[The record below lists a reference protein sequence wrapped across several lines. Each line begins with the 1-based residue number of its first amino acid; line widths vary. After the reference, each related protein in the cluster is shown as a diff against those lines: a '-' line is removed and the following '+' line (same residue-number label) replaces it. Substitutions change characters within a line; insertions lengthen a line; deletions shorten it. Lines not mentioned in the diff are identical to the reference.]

1 MSFLRNGSF
10 GNLIFTK
17 KVGSLA
23 PIEVEIL
30 AIFLGEI
37 ATKSGKMVY

>member
-1 MSFLRNGSF
+1 MVCF
-10 GNLIFTK
+10 
-17 KVGSLA
+17 LA

-37 ATKSGKMVY
+37 ATKSGKMVCKNAQAIRSRFFR

>member
-1 MSFLRNGSF
+1 MVL
-10 GNLIFTK
+10 LETYYLQK